1 MMFTVRSN
9 NTSLTIKSSP
19 PKTAG
24 VATRLGVRAGAL
36 TKRNEQQSW
45 QRRYCVLVPQTL
57 LYYFDGERSE
67 QPRGIIDLEYY
78 TEVEVVAR
86 RTIRLST
93 PPDIPLRSFFFRAE
107 SDAQCAAWAAALAR
121 ERYFVIADE
130 RDAYQR
136 LQTEFQRQSAATA
149 DARQRLHAEAAAR
162 RGARDAAAMRRRCAL
177 AQLRAQAVTLGLS
190 DSSAASLRVAA
201 DAVREVAHRLHYHAR
216 RAARLETARE
226 ATSATAQQL
235 PSSRGGVLADLRERA
250 AAWTDVKP
258 RRHLGVVEDVLSLAQ
273 VAAARRARARE
284 ATARFAAEAHTARAR
299 NTLSDMQSAVAM
311 AAHRRAAADVAAT
324 ELADQR
330 RILAREVR
338 SAHARVC
345 EARGLS
351 STFATRAEST
361 ASCHMRDKAEVR
373 RRDLALRRAGLDTGI
388 EF

>member
-1 MMFTVRSN
+1 MFAARSN

-57 LYYFDGERSE
+57 LYYFDGECSE

-93 PPDIPLRSFFFRAE
+93 PPDIPLRSFFFRAD

-121 ERYFVIADE
+121 ERYFIIADE

-177 AQLRAQAVTLGLS
+177 AQLRAQAVDVS
-190 DSSAASLRVAA
+190 D
-201 DAVREVAHRLHYHAR
+201 
-216 RAARLETARE
+216 
-226 ATSATAQQL
+226 
-235 PSSRGGVLADLRERA
+235 G
-250 AAWTDVKP
+250 K
-258 RRHLGVVEDVLSLAQ
+258 
-273 VAAARRARARE
+273 
-284 ATARFAAEAHTARAR
+284 F
-299 NTLSDMQSAVAM
+299 
-311 AAHRRAAADVAAT
+311 
-324 ELADQR
+324 ELFSQPNFLNSPFD
-330 RILAREVR
+330 RI
-338 SAHARVC
+338 
-345 EARGLS
+345 
-351 STFATRAEST
+351 
-361 ASCHMRDKAEVR
+361 
-373 RRDLALRRAGLDTGI
+373 
-388 EF
+388 